1 LGFTLAKAGDL
12 DRGIDEVQKSIDL
25 NPDLPG
31 SHYVLAGLLMKKGER
46 KAAAQQFQIQARVE
60 EATRTQKL
68 TYSQTVL
75 HIGQGIEAMNAG
87 NLKQAILEFQQAIQF
102 QPDSVEAHNHLG
114 VALARMGDQDGALK
128 EFQRAT
134 ELEPNDPTAYNNLGG
149 LLAGKGGLEAAISNF
164 EEAIKLRADFAE
176 AHYNLGLV
184 LLRKGLRERSMVEF
198 QKARE
203 LDPRLKVPEL

>member
-1 LGFTLAKAGDL
+1 MAKLGDL
-12 DRGIDEVQKSIDL
+12 DRGAAETRKAIDL
-25 NPDLPG
+25 DPTSPEM
-31 SHYVLAGLLMKKGER
+31 HYALARLLMKKGDQ
-46 KAAAQQFQIQARVE
+46 KAAAQQFQIQARME
-60 EATRTQKL
+60 EATRAQKL
-68 TYSQTVL
+68 NHSQTVL
-75 HIGQGIEAMNAG
+75 HIGQGLEAMNAG
-87 NLKQAILEFQQAIQF
+87 NLKQAIREFQQAIQY

-134 ELEPNDPTAYNNLGG
+134 ILEPNDPTAYNNLGG
-149 LLAGKGGLEAAISNF
+149 LMAGKGGLEGAINNF
-164 EEAIKLRADFAE
+164 EEAIKLKADFAE

-203 LDPRLKVPEL
+203 LDPRLREPEL